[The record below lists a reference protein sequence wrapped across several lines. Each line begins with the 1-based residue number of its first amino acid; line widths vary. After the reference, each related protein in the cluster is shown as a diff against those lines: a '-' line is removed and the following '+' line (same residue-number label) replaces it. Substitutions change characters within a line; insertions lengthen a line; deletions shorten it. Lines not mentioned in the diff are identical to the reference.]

1 MSSSRRCAAHGDRR
15 TAPPHQPPG
24 AVTTAA
30 DKFGRGE
37 GATLSPPGV
46 AQRIGGQWKATWGIG
61 VRGPSQEGGGRHT
74 CKQASRCRWLMAQWQ
89 AEWAYSLQSIQSSG
103 IYKKGNFQF
112 GSFWGGSYSNVGHGS
127 QIIPIWV
134 GFHSIR
140 RLCG

>member
-74 CKQASRCRWLMAQWQ
+74 CKQASR
-89 AEWAYSLQSIQSSG
+89 
-103 IYKKGNFQF
+103 
-112 GSFWGGSYSNVGHGS
+112 
-127 QIIPIWV
+127 
-134 GFHSIR
+134 
-140 RLCG
+140 